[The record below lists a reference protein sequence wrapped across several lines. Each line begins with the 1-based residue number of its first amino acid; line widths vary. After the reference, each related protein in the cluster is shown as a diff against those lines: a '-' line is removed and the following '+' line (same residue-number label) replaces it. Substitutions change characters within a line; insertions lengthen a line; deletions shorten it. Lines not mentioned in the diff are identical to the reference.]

1 MFFSVQQSCVHND
14 AARLKKLSMDF
25 GGAWQ
30 LQGNDF
36 YPNPNDPIDP
46 RLLQFYPASS
56 SQRADGELRIHNV
69 LALAYME
76 CERTVSLD
84 ELTPLFVNSY
94 FNTKGF
100 PALRIEV
107 KGPLTGTCYTI
118 SLFDGG
124 RIQSAGGCMPRE
136 AGICMKKVIRRI
148 VQRLHIKIK
157 FSRFEV
163 HNLLGVVDLGMEINL
178 TKLHGLAPGS
188 KDYEP
193 EKFPAL
199 RVSMPVPQGS
209 LDELAKPQAQ
219 INKND
224 TIKTKKAAAK
234 ITQDRRK
241 KKVET
246 ITASI
251 FSNGKINFVGGKSV
265 QSIVAVIDELRPFIE
280 ASSR

>member
-1 MFFSVQQSCVHND
+1 MEQLQYNAWDSTDTGQWQGEYPTDIGAQDFEYDYTQDLHR
-14 AARLKKLSMDF
+14 ARLQP
-25 GGAWQ
+25 G
-30 LQGNDF
+30 
-36 YPNPNDPIDP
+36 PTHT
-46 RLLQFYPASS
+46 
-56 SQRADGELRIHNV
+56 DGELRIHNV
-69 LALAYME
+69 LALAYIK
-76 CERTVSLD
+76 CERALSLD
-84 ELTPLFVNSY
+84 ELTPLFINSY
-94 FNTKGF
+94 YNTKGF

-148 VQRLHIKIK
+148 MQRLNVKIE
-157 FSRFEV
+157 FSKFEV

-178 TKLHGLAPGS
+178 PKLHSLAPGT

-199 RVSMPVPQGS
+199 RVSLPVPK
-209 LDELAKPQAQ
+209 LPQDDKAQ
-219 INKND
+219 PTPSKTD
-224 TIKTKKAAAK
+224 TIQVKKAAAK
-234 ITQDRRK
+234 ITQERKK
-241 KKVET
+241 KKVES

-265 QSIVAVIDELRPFIE
+265 KSIVMIIDELRPFIE